1 MTLQTVLVRL
11 AVLGAAAGVAHVFF
25 IQFCDLLYRCGCEA
39 LWAGAAR
46 HCNIHN
52 AAPPHCPW
60 CLDEGLLGQLSFGAI
75 VVSQCALTLWP
86 GRFGVV
92 RAIAT
97 FMAFPVVGAIGGLLA
112 GLGTQYWR

>member
-1 MTLQTVLVRL
+1 MTFRTVLVRL
-11 AVLGAAAGVAHVFF
+11 AVLAAAASLAHVFF
-25 IQFCDLLYRCGCEA
+25 AQFCDLVYGCGCEA
-39 LWAGAAR
+39 PWAGAAR

-60 CLDEGLLGQLSFGAI
+60 CLDEGLLGRLSLGAV

-97 FMAFPVVGAIGGLLA
+97 FLAFPVVGALGGLLA